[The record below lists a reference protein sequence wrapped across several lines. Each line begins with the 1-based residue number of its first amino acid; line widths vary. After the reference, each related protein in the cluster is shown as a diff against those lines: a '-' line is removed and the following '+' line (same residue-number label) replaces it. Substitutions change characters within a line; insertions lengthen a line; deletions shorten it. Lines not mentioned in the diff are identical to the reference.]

1 LNATC
6 STQIIVSE
14 ISDCEGGNMKQGIKG
29 KGKRNTK
36 RMERRERKENKENE
50 LKEQGRDTEGL
61 KKE

>member
-1 LNATC
+1 
-6 STQIIVSE
+6 
-14 ISDCEGGNMKQGIKG
+14 MKQGIKE

-36 RMERRERKENKENE
+36 RVERRERKENNENE

>member
-1 LNATC
+1 
-6 STQIIVSE
+6 
-14 ISDCEGGNMKQGIKG
+14 MKQGIKG